1 MDDALVKEIPA
12 YSVGAIRLLSSTNDV
27 MLNLKLF
34 APELALTFFLCALFL
49 FDAFMPT
56 LRKTLFPLVLILF
69 GMALAIWSTVV
80 VSTDVAH
87 YFSGM
92 IANDGFG
99 NFFRIFFFGT
109 AALCAVVAYGSKELE
124 VKGRTEFGLLLL
136 CVTFGMS
143 LMANATHLL
152 LLYIGIETASILSFA
167 MAGFARNNAKGNE
180 ASIKYLVFG
189 ALSSG
194 LMIYGFS
201 LIYGY
206 TGSLEY
212 SKIGE
217 YLVQNAGTRPL
228 LVLFALFLVYGGIAY
243 KISAFPMHFWTP
255 DVYEG
260 ATTPVSTFFSVGPK
274 AAGMAALIRF
284 FLSACAVKSGDGAWA
299 SISGLSLQN
308 AVAFLA
314 AVTMIIGNLSAI
326 GQSNVK
332 RILAYSSIAHVG
344 YMLMGLVAMEKTGIS
359 AILFY
364 MVAYCLMNVGA
375 FWVTGIVSD
384 MKNSE
389 DLSAFRG
396 LGWSSPLLGVC
407 MGVFL
412 FSLTGIP
419 MFSGFIG
426 KFLLFG
432 ALLKAPGFLWLAIF
446 GVLNSV
452 ISLYYYAKILKAM
465 YFERDEQIQAVELLP
480 LHCAGLVLL
489 AIPTI
494 VLGLFF
500 APLLEFAE
508 KAVSSFL

>member
-1 MDDALVKEIPA
+1 MM
-12 YSVGAIRLLSSTNDV
+12 T
-27 MLNLKLF
+27 NLKLF
-34 APELALTFFLCALFL
+34 APEIALTFFLCTLFVY
-49 FDAFMPT
+49 DAVLPS
-56 LRKTLFPLVLILF
+56 LRKTLFPLIVIVF
-69 GMALAIWSTVV
+69 GMGLAIWATA
-80 VSTDVAH
+80 DVATGVQT

-99 NFFRIFFFGT
+99 NFFRIFFFAT
-109 AALCAVVAYGSKELE
+109 AAICAIVAYGSKELE
-124 VKGRTEFGLLLL
+124 TSGRTEFGLLLL
-136 CVTFGMS
+136 CITFGLS

-152 LLYIGIETASILSFA
+152 TLYIGIETASILSFA
-167 MAGFARNNAKGNE
+167 MAGFARHTLRGNE
-180 ASIKYLVFG
+180 ASIKYLIFG

-206 TGSLEY
+206 TGSLQYAE
-212 SKIGE
+212 IGK
-217 YLVQNAGTRPL
+217 YLTAHADGRPL
-228 LVLFALFLVYGGIAY
+228 IVLFALFLIYGGIAY

-260 ATTPVSTFFSVGPK
+260 TTSPVATFFSVGPK
-274 AAGMAALIRF
+274 AAGVAALIRF
-284 FLSACAVKSGDGAWA
+284 FLTACATKTGEGVWT
-299 SISGLSLQN
+299 SIPGLSLPN
-308 AVAFLA
+308 AVAMIA
-314 AVTMIIGNLSAI
+314 AVTMLIGNLSAI
-326 GQSNVK
+326 GQTNVK

-344 YMLMGLVAMEKTGIS
+344 YILMGLVGMEKTGLT

-364 MVAYCLMNVGA
+364 LVAYCLMNIGA
-375 FWVTGIVSD
+375 FWVVGIVSD
-384 MKNSE
+384 IKKSE

-396 LGWSSPLLGVC
+396 MGWSSPTLGVC
-407 MGVFL
+407 MAVFL

-452 ISLYYYAKILKAM
+452 VSLYYYSKILKAM
-465 YFERDEQIQAVELLP
+465 YFERDEQVVALDLLP
-480 LHCAGLVLL
+480 LHRAGLVLL
-489 AIPTI
+489 AIPTV

-500 APLLEFAE
+500 GPVIEFAE
-508 KAVSSFL
+508 KAVLSFL

>member
-1 MDDALVKEIPA
+1 MTPEI
-12 YSVGAIRLLSSTNDV
+12 LT
-27 MLNLKLF
+27 NLKLF
-34 APELALTFFLCALFL
+34 APEIALVFFLCTLFL
-49 FDAFMPT
+49 YDAFLPS
-56 LRKTLFPLVLILF
+56 LRKTMFPLVIILF
-69 GMALAIWSTVV
+69 GMGLAIWATVV
-80 VSTDVAH
+80 VSTEQVS

-99 NFFRIFFFGT
+99 NFFRLFFFVT
-109 AALCAVVAYGSKELE
+109 AALSAVVAYSSKELE

-136 CVTFGMS
+136 CVTFGLS

-167 MAGFARNNAKGNE
+167 MAGFARNSVKGNE

-189 ALSSG
+189 ALASG

-201 LIYGY
+201 LLYGY
-206 TGSLEY
+206 TGSLNY
-212 SKIGE
+212 AKIGE
-217 YLVQNAGTRPL
+217 YLAANAGTRPAI
-228 LVLFALFLVYGGIAY
+228 VLFALFLVYGGIAY

-260 ATTPVSTFFSVGPK
+260 ATTPVATFFSVGPK
-274 AAGMAALIRF
+274 AAGIAALVRF
-284 FLSACAVKSGDGAWA
+284 FLTACATKNVADGTWA
-299 SISGLSLQN
+299 SIEGLSLPS
-308 AVAFLA
+308 ALAFLA
-314 AVTMIIGNLSAI
+314 AVTMLIGNLSAV
-326 GQSNVK
+326 GQTNVK

-344 YMLMGLVAMEKTGIS
+344 YMLMGLVAMQKSGVS

-364 MVAYCLMNVGA
+364 LVAYCAMNIGA

-384 MKNSE
+384 LKNSE

-396 LGWSSPLLGVC
+396 LGWSSPVLGVT
-407 MGVFL
+407 MAIFL

-432 ALLKAPGFLWLAIF
+432 ALLKAPGYLWLAIF

-452 ISLYYYAKILKAM
+452 VSLYYYSKVLKAM
-465 YFERDEQIQAVELLP
+465 YFERDENVAPLELSAV
-480 LHCAGLVLL
+480 HFAGLIIL
-489 AIPTI
+489 AIPTV

-500 APLLEFAE
+500 APVIEFAE